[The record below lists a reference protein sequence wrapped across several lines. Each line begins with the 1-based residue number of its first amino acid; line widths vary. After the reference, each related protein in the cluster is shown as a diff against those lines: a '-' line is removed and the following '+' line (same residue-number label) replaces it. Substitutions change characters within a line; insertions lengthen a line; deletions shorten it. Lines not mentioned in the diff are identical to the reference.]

1 MSIPPEV
8 VYGKYTA
15 VHLVAAFRIKVTNV
29 VYDIRAL
36 FA

>member
-15 VHLVAAFRIKVTNV
+15 VHLAAEFKIKVTNV
-29 VYDIRAL
+29 VYEIRVL
-36 FA
+36 FV

>member
-15 VHLVAAFRIKVTNV
+15 VRLVAGFKIKVTNV
-29 VYDIRAL
+29 VYEIRVL